1 MANGAAT
8 EAVMKQDR
16 LNFNKLGK
24 FEREEFKYLD
34 NFKKQFNGALDMLT
48 RNDFGQLRET
58 VKKTEDQM
66 KKAKNGSLTSTSK
79 MMNRDIPLPKPNLRM
94 GNVYQRRYINIEVPE
109 NLPRS

>member
-48 RNDFGQLRET
+48 RNDFG
-58 VKKTEDQM
+58 
-66 KKAKNGSLTSTSK
+66 
-79 MMNRDIPLPKPNLRM
+79 
-94 GNVYQRRYINIEVPE
+94 
-109 NLPRS
+109 